1 MRLIIEVEGAPQKVL
16 GLRRTGSYD
25 EIGPMI
31 KEIASYIQEKGFT
44 PLGPPAYICHE
55 MTMEAVQTAAENG
68 LADIEVV
75 FPVDDG
81 IEGRD
86 EIQAYDLP
94 GGRMVRIIHM
104 GAYRDSG
111 ETYNELFTWLA
122 EKNLSVTGPIR
133 EVYMNDPETT
143 EEDLLVTWIYAPVG

>member
-31 KEIASYIQEKGFT
+31 KEIASYIQEKGIT

-55 MTMEAVQTAAENG
+55 MTLEAVQAAAG
-68 LADIEVV
+68 TGSADIEVV

-81 IEGRD
+81 IEGMGD
-86 EIQAYDLP
+86 IQAYELP

-111 ETYNELFTWLA
+111 ETYTELYNWLA
-122 EKNLSVTGPIR
+122 ENNLSVNGPIR

>member
-31 KEIASYIQEKGFT
+31 KEIASYIKEKGIT

-55 MTMEAVQTAAENG
+55 MSMEAVQTAAETG
-68 LADIEVV
+68 SADIEVV
-75 FPVDDG
+75 FPVDVEV
-81 IEGRD
+81 EGMA

-104 GAYRDSG
+104 GAYRDSKD
-111 ETYNELFTWLA
+111 TYNELFAWLA
-122 EKNLSVTGPIR
+122 ENNLSINGPIR
-133 EVYMNDPETT
+133 EVYMNDPETN
-143 EEDLLVTWIYAPVG
+143 EEDLLVTWIYAPVA